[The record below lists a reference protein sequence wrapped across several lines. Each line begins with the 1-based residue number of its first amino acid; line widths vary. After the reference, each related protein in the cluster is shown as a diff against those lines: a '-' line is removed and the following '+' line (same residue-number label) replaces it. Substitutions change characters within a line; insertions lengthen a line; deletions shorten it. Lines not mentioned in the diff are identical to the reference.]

1 MLMTTGLVIY
11 FITSKNQIILWH
23 IFLLLTAE
31 LTHAVCDNRLHKN
44 QFSKICSSYCEINNI
59 NLFAFYKISNNC
71 ILLG

>member
-23 IFLLLTAE
+23 TFLLLAAE

-44 QFSKICSSYCEINNI
+44 QFNKICSFFVLRN
-59 NLFAFYKISNNC
+59 K
-71 ILLG
+71 